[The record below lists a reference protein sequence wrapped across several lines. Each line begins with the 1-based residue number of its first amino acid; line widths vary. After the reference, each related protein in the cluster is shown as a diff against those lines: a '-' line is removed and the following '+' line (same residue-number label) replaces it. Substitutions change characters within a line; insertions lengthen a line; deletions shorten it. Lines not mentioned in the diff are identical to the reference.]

1 MKHCRYLFVVLLVVM
16 SCLLIACGKTEPE
29 AEAAAAAESILLFQE
44 DEGSAELTAYFKDG
58 KIPEEVNILYDQ
70 MGSNP
75 DITITDADTIQE
87 LYRLLSKVEVT
98 GKSEMS
104 ITDCYH
110 HIQFKLADDLYIYY
124 SFEGSE
130 IWCYRGQNYNIR
142 NSTRLFRY
150 MQELT
155 EEYCRQE
162 SR

>member
-1 MKHCRYLFVVLLVVM
+1 MKYGKSVIILLLVFLV
-16 SCLLIACGKTEPE
+16 CLLAACKKSEPKV
-29 AEAAAAAESILLFQE
+29 EAAAAAESILLFQE

-87 LYRLLSKVEVT
+87 LYRLLSMVEVT

-162 SR
+162 S